1 MGGALD
7 LDRAPVPG
15 VRLKLVGRFGPCYLN
30 QLATATNA
38 ENAGPDEPSHYGA
51 VRWLCVK
58 PMWKAVRS

>member
-30 QLATATNA
+30 QLATVTNA

-51 VRWLCVK
+51 MESETHSS
-58 PMWKAVRS
+58 PNG